1 VSSQVT
7 VVTDGFSSA
16 PQSRN
21 CQARNLLLTDRRR
34 VREFSTMSPSN
45 AKATMRMV
53 VASFAAGASAMA
65 IVGLIA
71 PVAMK
76 GGLSIR
82 EAFAA
87 EVERNEPLIQ
97 PLDVEAIQAQLEEA
111 DAAMAA
117 MRATTDDDIARLER
131 LTR

>member
-1 VSSQVT
+1 
-7 VVTDGFSSA
+7 
-16 PQSRN
+16 
-21 CQARNLLLTDRRR
+21 
-34 VREFSTMSPSN
+34 MSPSN
-45 AKATMRMV
+45 AKATLRMV

-65 IVGLIA
+65 LVGLVA

-87 EVERNEPLIQ
+87 EVEHNAPLIQ
-97 PLDVEAIQAQLEEA
+97 PLDVAAIEAQLEEA
-111 DAAMAA
+111 DAVMAA

-131 LTR
+131 LTPR